1 MVLLILERSP
11 ASLRGEL
18 SRWMMELKPGVF
30 LGTVSALVRDEL
42 WDTCKSRIGHRGG
55 CLLVHPAQTEQGFA
69 IKTHGVLTR
78 APIDCEGL
86 WLLRRLVEEKDT
98 EPEHADPETEKVV

>member
-1 MVLLILERSP
+1 MVLLILERP
-11 ASLRGEL
+11 PTSLRGEL

-42 WDTCKSRIGHRGG
+42 WDVCTSKVGRRGG
-55 CLLVHPAQTEQGFA
+55 CMLVHPAQTEQGFT

-78 APIDCEGL
+78 APIECDGL
-86 WLLRRLVEEKDT
+86 WLLRRLVGELDAT
-98 EPEHADPETEKVV
+98 TGHGEPEEENVV